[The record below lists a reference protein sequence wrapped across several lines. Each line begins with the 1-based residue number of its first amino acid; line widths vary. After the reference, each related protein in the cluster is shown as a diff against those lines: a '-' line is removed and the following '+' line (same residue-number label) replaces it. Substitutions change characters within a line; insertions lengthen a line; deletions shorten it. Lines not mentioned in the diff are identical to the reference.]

1 MGRRVGVDKMGR
13 GIKWG
18 DKIERGVGVGKMERM
33 DKTGRG
39 K

>member
-1 MGRRVGVDKMGR
+1 MER

-18 DKIERGVGVGKMERM
+18 NKIERGVGVDKMERR
-33 DKTGRG
+33 DKMGRR